1 MAKAKKKENFISSFL
16 WILLL
21 ALLFRSFLF
30 TSYNIPTGS
39 MINTLKIG
47 DYIFAS
53 KWTYG
58 YSKHSLPF
66 SLPLIPHRFFS
77 SSPERGDVII
87 FKLPSDNSTDYVK
100 RVIGVPGDNIQ
111 IVNGRVSLNGKLL
124 SYDVIGKNINNR
136 FINPNNRSLGCYN
149 QESILLKETLP
160 NGKSYE
166 ILDTYQNLPQDNSQI
181 YRVPPNHYF
190 VMGDNRDNSQDSRF
204 LNKVGFIP
212 HDNLV
217 GKAEVKFFSWHWRKF
232 GKKNC
237 DASVRWKRIF
247 RPIH

>member
-111 IVNGRVSLNGKLL
+111 IVNGKVSLNGKLL
-124 SYDVIGKNINNR
+124 SYDGNI
-136 FINPNNRSLGCYN
+136 F
-149 QESILLKETLP
+149 
-160 NGKSYE
+160 
-166 ILDTYQNLPQDNSQI
+166 
-181 YRVPPNHYF
+181 
-190 VMGDNRDNSQDSRF
+190 
-204 LNKVGFIP
+204 
-212 HDNLV
+212 
-217 GKAEVKFFSWHWRKF
+217 
-232 GKKNC
+232 
-237 DASVRWKRIF
+237 
-247 RPIH
+247 

>member
-21 ALLFRSFLF
+21 AMLFRSFLF

-111 IVNGRVSLNGKLL
+111 IVNGKVSLNGKLL

-166 ILDTYQNLPQDNSQI
+166 ILDTYHHCICYTMLQHTRDLH
-181 YRVPPNHYF
+181 HYHMH
-190 VMGDNRDNSQDSRF
+190 VT
-204 LNKVGFIP
+204 V
-212 HDNLV
+212 H
-217 GKAEVKFFSWHWRKF
+217 
-232 GKKNC
+232 
-237 DASVRWKRIF
+237 
-247 RPIH
+247 

>member
-111 IVNGRVSLNGKLL
+111 IVNGKVSLNGKLL

-181 YRVPPNHYF
+181 Y
-190 VMGDNRDNSQDSRF
+190 
-204 LNKVGFIP
+204 
-212 HDNLV
+212 
-217 GKAEVKFFSWHWRKF
+217 
-232 GKKNC
+232 
-237 DASVRWKRIF
+237 
-247 RPIH
+247 

>member
-111 IVNGRVSLNGKLL
+111 IVNGKVSLNGKLL

-190 VMGDNRDNSQDSRF
+190 VMGDNRDNSQAVSYTH
-204 LNKVGFIP
+204 LTLP
-212 HDNLV
+212 T
-217 GKAEVKFFSWHWRKF
+217 KA
-232 GKKNC
+232 
-237 DASVRWKRIF
+237 
-247 RPIH
+247 

>member
-111 IVNGRVSLNGKLL
+111 IVNGKVSLNGKLL

-149 QESILLKETLP
+149 QE
-160 NGKSYE
+160 
-166 ILDTYQNLPQDNSQI
+166 
-181 YRVPPNHYF
+181 
-190 VMGDNRDNSQDSRF
+190 
-204 LNKVGFIP
+204 
-212 HDNLV
+212 
-217 GKAEVKFFSWHWRKF
+217 
-232 GKKNC
+232 
-237 DASVRWKRIF
+237 
-247 RPIH
+247 